1 MEQLAAIGEEA
12 EEARIKRKTVVVDV
26 EEAEGGAEVGRV
38 RVRKERGVGAEEE
51 EEVVFPGGE
60 VEIGRGEASSVG
72 AVAEEGGGSGGGGSG
87 SGGGGGE
94 RAEAGGAVG
103 GERRVNHERI

>member
-1 MEQLAAIGEEA
+1 M
-12 EEARIKRKTVVVDV
+12 VDV

-51 EEVVFPGGE
+51 EEVVFPGRE

-72 AVAEEGGGSGGGGSG
+72 AVAEEGGVSGGGGSG
-87 SGGGGGE
+87 GGGGGGGV
-94 RAEAGGAVG
+94 RAEAGRAVG
-103 GERRVNHERI
+103 GERRVVEREREGR

>member
-1 MEQLAAIGEEA
+1 M
-12 EEARIKRKTVVVDV
+12 DV

-38 RVRKERGVGAEEE
+38 RMRKERGVGAEE

-87 SGGGGGE
+87 GGGGGE

-103 GERRVNHERI
+103 GERRVVEREREGR

>member
-1 MEQLAAIGEEA
+1 M
-12 EEARIKRKTVVVDV
+12 VDV

-87 SGGGGGE
+87 GGGGGE

-103 GERRVNHERI
+103 GERRVVEREREGR